1 MRHTRRVRANFWRRQ
16 RVAATAPMEVGP
28 ELPSDATVNLV
39 LDLALR
45 IGEVQL
51 ASGAAAADVA
61 STLLRVASVYG
72 LPRCEVDVTFISIY
86 VCCHR
91 GTAASPVMSMKV
103 VRSRGLDYT
112 RLAALES
119 LVRRVIAGKVSAE
132 QASVELDGISAASH
146 PYPRWLATA
155 AWAAMAA

>member
-1 MRHTRRVRANFWRRQ
+1 MRQTRGTRANFWRR
-16 RVAATAPMEVGP
+16 RRLAVPATSANGVEVGP

-61 STLLRVASVYG
+61 STLVQVTSAYG
-72 LPRCEVDVTFISIY
+72 LPRCEVDVTFISIS

-91 GTAASPVMSMKV
+91 GTAASPVMSM
-103 VRSRGLDYT
+103 R
-112 RLAALES
+112 
-119 LVRRVIAGKVSAE
+119 VRRIA
-132 QASVELDGISAASH
+132 I
-146 PYPRWLATA
+146 R
-155 AWAAMAA
+155 